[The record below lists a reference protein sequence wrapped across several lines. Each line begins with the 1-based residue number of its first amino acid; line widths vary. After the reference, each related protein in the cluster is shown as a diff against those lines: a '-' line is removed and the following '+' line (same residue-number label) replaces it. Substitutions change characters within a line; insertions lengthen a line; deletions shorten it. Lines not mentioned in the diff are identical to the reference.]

1 MLDRPKVQLTPRQ
14 AFEGFS
20 AFDDQNQP
28 LPHWRGRGG
37 RVPIEQLAG
46 LVDHHTMREV
56 SVSTENFGLVVCPK
70 RQVLQRLYDDYFA
83 RRCKRVAEEKGVV
96 IEASIHLTPL
106 EGLKH
111 EAYRMS
117 IHTIAGWV
125 GDGKTLW
132 LVG

>member
-1 MLDRPKVQLTPRQ
+1 MVDRLTPRE
-14 AFEGFS
+14 AFDGFS
-20 AFDDQNQP
+20 AFKDDGETLLESWQ
-28 LPHWRGRGG
+28 GRGG

-56 SVSTENFGLVVCPK
+56 SVSTESFGLIVCPK
-70 RQVLQRLYDDYFA
+70 AQVLRRLSDDWFL
-83 RRCKRVAEEKGVV
+83 RRCKRVAEERGVK
-96 IEASIHLTPL
+96 IEASIHLHRL
-106 EGLKH
+106 RDVKH

-132 LVG
+132 LVD